1 MPYTVHTLDG
11 QAHTYPDR
19 YQTLVITDRGDLLV
33 YDHADTDSVI
43 PPEWQY
49 LPPAAAYPSGQ
60 WTHYHV
66 EPAPYETDTQASEGT
81 DEERRWTEI
90 QPDAIEAA
98 HDRWKATYQQ
108 HLNAGRKAA
117 EAQ

>member
-1 MPYTVHTLDG
+1 MPYTVHTPDG

-19 YQTLVITDRGDLLV
+19 YPSLKVTDRGDLLV

-49 LPPAAAYPSGQ
+49 LPPAAAYPAGQ

-66 EPAPYETDTQASEGT
+66 EPTPYETGTQSHKDTGNAQCET
-81 DEERRWTEI
+81 
-90 QPDAIEAA
+90 QPDTTAEGKDKWQAEFQ
-98 HDRWKATYQQ
+98 RQ
-108 HLNAGRKAA
+108 LNAGRKAS

>member
-11 QAHTYPDR
+11 QAHTYPDPGSAR
-19 YQTLVITDRGDLLV
+19 ITDAGLLTLHEDVTYDEAYGDPTCCPL
-33 YDHADTDSVI
+33 I
-43 PPEWQY
+43 
-49 LPPAAAYPSGQ
+49 AAYPPGQ

-66 EPAPYETDTQASEGT
+66 EPTPYETGTQASEGT
-81 DEERRWTEI
+81 DEAQRWTKI
-90 QPDAIEAA
+90 QPCAIEAA

>member
-1 MPYTVHTLDG
+1 MPYTVHTPDG
-11 QAHTYPDR
+11 QAHTYPGPHYAHVNDAGLLSIHRDVPQDR
-19 YQTLVITDRGDLLV
+19 YDNPSEGPVV
-33 YDHADTDSVI
+33 
-43 PPEWQY
+43 
-49 LPPAAAYPSGQ
+49 AAYPAGQ

-66 EPAPYETDTQASEGT
+66 EPTPYETGTQASEGT
-81 DEERRWTEI
+81 DEAQRWTKI
-90 QPDAIEAA
+90 QPCAIEAA

>member
-11 QAHTYPDR
+11 QAHTYPGPR
-19 YQTLVITDRGDLLV
+19 YANVNDAGLLSIHRDV
-33 YDHADTDSVI
+33 PQGRYGNPSEGPVV
-43 PPEWQY
+43 
-49 LPPAAAYPSGQ
+49 AAYPPGQ

-66 EPAPYETDTQASEGT
+66 EPTPYETGTQANEDT
-81 DEERRWTEI
+81 DESQRWTEI

>member
-11 QAHTYPDR
+11 QAHTYPDPVR
-19 YQTLVITDRGDLLV
+19 PEVSHDGQVLTMRTLPKASGGEYVEGWPVSV
-33 YDHADTDSVI
+33 YA
-43 PPEWQY
+43 P
-49 LPPAAAYPSGQ
+49 GQ
-60 WTHYHV
+60 WTHLYLH
-66 EPAPYETDTQASEGT
+66 PAPYETGAQASEGT
-81 DEERRWTEI
+81 DEAPRWTKI

>member
-1 MPYTVHTLDG
+1 MPYTVHTPDG

-19 YQTLVITDRGDLLV
+19 YQALTITDRGDLLV

-49 LPPAAAYPSGQ
+49 LPPAAAYPAGQ

-66 EPAPYETDTQASEGT
+66 EPAPYKTGAQANEDT
-81 DEERRWTEI
+81 DEAQRWTKI
-90 QPDAIEAA
+90 QPDAIESP
-98 HDRWKATYQQ
+98 HDKLRAMYQR
-108 HLNAGRKAA
+108 HIDAGRKAA

>member
-11 QAHTYPDR
+11 QAHTYPDPNSVR
-19 YQTLVITDRGDLLV
+19 ITDDGLLTLHKDV
-33 YDHADTDSVI
+33 THGEGYGY
-43 PPEWQY
+43 PPCGP
-49 LPPAAAYPSGQ
+49 LLAAYPPGQ
-60 WTHYHV
+60 WTHYCV
-66 EPAPYETDTQASEGT
+66 EPTPYETGTQANEDTG
-81 DEERRWTEI
+81 EARRWTKI
-90 QPDAIEAA
+90 QDDTIEAA

>member
-11 QAHTYPDR
+11 QAHTYPSPHYAHVNDAGLLSVHRDVPQDR
-19 YQTLVITDRGDLLV
+19 YGNPSEGPVV
-33 YDHADTDSVI
+33 
-43 PPEWQY
+43 
-49 LPPAAAYPSGQ
+49 AAYPPGQ

-66 EPAPYETDTQASEGT
+66 EPTPYETGAQANEGT
-81 DEERRWTEI
+81 DEAQRWTEI

>member
-11 QAHTYPDR
+11 QAHTYPDPVR
-19 YQTLVITDRGDLLV
+19 PEVSHDGQALTMRTLPKASSGEYVEGWHVSV
-33 YDHADTDSVI
+33 YA
-43 PPEWQY
+43 P
-49 LPPAAAYPSGQ
+49 GQ

-66 EPAPYETDTQASEGT
+66 EPAPYKTGAQANEDT
-81 DEERRWTEI
+81 DEAQRWTKI
-90 QPDAIEAA
+90 QPDTIEAA

>member
-11 QAHTYPDR
+11 QAHTYPSPHYTNVNDAGLLSIHRDVPQDR
-19 YQTLVITDRGDLLV
+19 YGNPSEAPVV
-33 YDHADTDSVI
+33 
-43 PPEWQY
+43 
-49 LPPAAAYPSGQ
+49 AAYPAEQ

-66 EPAPYETDTQASEGT
+66 EPAPYKTDAKVNEGT
-81 DEERRWTEI
+81 IEAQRWTEI

>member
-1 MPYTVHTLDG
+1 MPYTVHTPDS
-11 QAHTYPDR
+11 QAHTYPGPHYAHVNDAGLLSVHRGAPQDR
-19 YQTLVITDRGDLLV
+19 YGNPSEGPVV
-33 YDHADTDSVI
+33 
-43 PPEWQY
+43 
-49 LPPAAAYPSGQ
+49 AAYPPGQ

-66 EPAPYETDTQASEGT
+66 EPTPYETGAQASEGT
-81 DEERRWTEI
+81 DEAQRWTKI

-108 HLNAGRKAA
+108 HLEAGRKAA